1 MKKTH
6 PRRVRATPENE
17 WEHHIPGETRPAP
30 DVRILNRGTVVVCK
44 VSRMLTVNHRG
55 MRYRLLDP
63 VPESLLCELE
73 DGHVEL
79 FNGSPPSPGG
89 ASAPTRHAVS
99 MTGAPSS
106 TPRSATSP
114 DG

>member
-1 MKKTH
+1 MKKTQ

-79 FNGSPPSPGG
+79 FNGSPPL
-89 ASAPTRHAVS
+89 AWRRKRAYETR
-99 MTGAPSS
+99 GEY
-106 TPRSATSP
+106 
-114 DG
+114 DGRALVYSKVGDLA